1 VKDVERKIDRKRRRK
16 KGGRISDDALR
27 KKERKERRK
36 TGTEWNDA
44 VVEIKK
50 K

>member
-1 VKDVERKIDRKRRRK
+1 MSRGKLIEKEEEK
-16 KGGRISDDALR
+16 KGGRISDDAHR
-27 KKERKERRK
+27 KKEREKEQWNE
-36 TGTEWNDA
+36 GTEWNDA

>member
-1 VKDVERKIDRKRRRK
+1 MMPSE
-16 KGGRISDDALR
+16 